1 MVVEKVI
8 PTDVELLNLFGINDS
23 NLKYLKKI
31 FPHVKINA
39 RGNILYLDGNQNNID
54 KLLSLIDEMIT
65 LHQNKQSI
73 EIPDIELLMNMNGS
87 LNGDNKKL
95 STINITNNKSIKVK
109 NVSQYKYIETIMNS
123 TVTFGVG
130 PAGTGLSLIHI

>member
-31 FPHVKINA
+31 FPNVKINA

-54 KLLSLIDEMIT
+54 TVSYTHLTLL
-65 LHQNKQSI
+65 
-73 EIPDIELLMNMNGS
+73 
-87 LNGDNKKL
+87 
-95 STINITNNKSIKVK
+95 TNREV
-109 NVSQYKYIETIMNS
+109 
-123 TVTFGVG
+123 
-130 PAGTGLSLIHI
+130 

>member
-31 FPHVKINA
+31 FPNVKINA

-65 LHQNKQSI
+65 LNQNKQSI
-73 EIPDIELLMNMNGS
+73 EIPDIELLMNMNCLLYTS
-87 LNGDNKKL
+87 P
-95 STINITNNKSIKVK
+95 SPRYPKS
-109 NVSQYKYIETIMNS
+109 SRMPS
-123 TVTFGVG
+123 S
-130 PAGTGLSLIHI
+130 A